1 MNDIL
6 FGNNNSKVITK
17 LSKRYFKKNK
27 VRNLAA
33 LLAIILTAFL
43 FTSITSL
50 AFNMASSIQLSLQM
64 QKGSKADGTLGYMT
78 EEQYEQLVN
87 SDFVEQAG
95 HRRIIGYASNT
106 SSHSIEINYA
116 DSVQQELTFCVPTH
130 GTAPEKANE
139 IATTDLALKALGV
152 ESEIG
157 AEVPLEFELRGKT
170 YHYDMVLSGWWEA
183 SNDSVSVATVSE
195 QFIKENPDV
204 VQNTYA
210 VDHEISGV
218 TFSDVVLKNKANI
231 QQQLNE
237 FVYSIGG
244 NPENMGADNFILASE
259 NQMSQGLT
267 SSESIVLA
275 VVFILMFVVCGY
287 LLIYNIFDISVMQ
300 DVRQYGLLRTIGTST
315 RQIKGIVN
323 RQAVW
328 LTLIALPIGLIAG
341 FFAGWGERSHRHPGG
356 AGRRGRAGRLPE
368 LKRIG
373 KPHKNPQKQ
382 NAENIPS
389 PCWGTRYL
397 LHIYHQSNIKLS
409 SAIRCS
415 MHQDVG
421 RFCAA
426 GPASCRSIDIIIV

>member
-6 FGNNNSKVITK
+6 FGNNNSEVITK

-130 GTAPEKANE
+130 GAAPEKANE

-152 ESEIG
+152 EPKIG
-157 AEVPLEFELRGKT
+157 AAVPLEFELRGKT

-195 QFIKENPDV
+195 QFIKTRRNSRR
-204 VQNTYA
+204 NRC
-210 VDHEISGV
+210 
-218 TFSDVVLKNKANI
+218 ANLWFYT
-231 QQQLNE
+231 QRLQ
-237 FVYSIGG
+237 
-244 NPENMGADNFILASE
+244 
-259 NQMSQGLT
+259 
-267 SSESIVLA
+267 
-275 VVFILMFVVCGY
+275 
-287 LLIYNIFDISVMQ
+287 
-300 DVRQYGLLRTIGTST
+300 
-315 RQIKGIVN
+315 RQIRGGD
-323 RQAVW
+323 
-328 LTLIALPIGLIAG
+328 LIRFL
-341 FFAGWGERSHRHPGG
+341 RCSSVSRHTEGQ
-356 AGRRGRAGRLPE
+356 L
-368 LKRIG
+368 
-373 KPHKNPQKQ
+373 
-382 NAENIPS
+382 
-389 PCWGTRYL
+389 L
-397 LHIYHQSNIKLS
+397 LHTVRIINLNGMAGSIACIANDAPVTCLLHKIAVYKLLVLFLRHIS
-409 SAIRCS
+409 
-415 MHQDVG
+415 
-421 RFCAA
+421 
-426 GPASCRSIDIIIV
+426 